1 MVSMK
6 VFVLDDQQ
14 QLFLLHVFTTY
25 CAAGLPPTELGI
37 AAATYQSVTSAR
49 EVPVEPHLG
58 HCTVAQMSPN
68 GLALEVEEEY
78 SQ

>member
-1 MVSMK
+1 MK

-14 QLFLLHVFTTY
+14 QLFLLHIFSTY

-37 AAATYQSVTSAR
+37 AAATYQAVAEAR
-49 EVPVEPHLG
+49 DVPVETHLG
-58 HCTVAQMSPN
+58 HAKVTQMGPS
-68 GLALEVEEEY
+68 GIALEIEEN